1 MSKGDVMR
9 TFSIRAAKTHLSRLI
24 DQAAKGESF
33 VITKAGKPLVRV
45 MALESGPD
53 AEVPAVGSPANQ
65 VDVPTDLDRLSA
77 AEVEQPFDDDV

>member
-1 MSKGDVMR
+1 MR

-45 MALESGPD
+45 TALGATTDDRVESEGSAPSDPD
-53 AEVPAVGSPANQ
+53 ETGAADIEAPFEDEV
-65 VDVPTDLDRLSA
+65 
-77 AEVEQPFDDDV
+77 